1 VKPLDPRLLRV
12 ARPARRYVVLTAGLG
27 TLTAALVV
35 VQALLIAHV
44 VAPVVAGAADA
55 ASVRPLLAWLALTLA
70 GRCAVAW
77 AQERFGQRAGV
88 DVVATLREQV
98 VDHAVALG
106 PRWLAAGR
114 TSDVATLATRGLDDL
129 QPYLVRYLPQLLLAA
144 LVTPATIVVMW
155 GLDPVSALIVIGTLP
170 LVPLFMVLVG
180 RLTQSASERRL
191 ASMRRLGSQMLD
203 LLAGLPTLKALGRE
217 HGPEARVRAL
227 GDGYRR
233 TTMGTL
239 RIAFLSGFVLELLT
253 TLSVAMVAV
262 TVGVRL
268 VDGSMGLTVGLAA
281 IVLAPEVYLPLRQVG
296 AHFHASADG
305 VAAAQAAL
313 DVLET
318 PLPVRGSTPAPRM
331 TGGTIEIEDL
341 TVRAAD
347 RDLLAPAHLHAVLA
361 PATITALH
369 GPNGSG
375 KSTTVHALLALLVPD
390 GGRVRLRPAHGA
402 PVDLADVDPATW
414 WSQVSWLEQRPRLEP
429 GTVLSN
435 VRERVADD
443 VADGAPRDADASCDP
458 ALLEAARLTGL
469 DAVVAGL
476 PHGWSTAVGH
486 GGVGLSVGQ
495 RQRVALTAAVLSR
508 RPVVVLDEP
517 TAHLDAASAEAVHAT
532 LRALRDAGRTVV
544 VVAHRPELL
553 ALCDDVVEVAA
564 SSVGRAAEQEV
575 AHAR

>member
-1 VKPLDPRLLRV
+1 MKPLDPRLLRV
-12 ARPARRYVVLTAGLG
+12 ARPARRYVALTAGLG

-35 VQALLIAHV
+35 VQALLVAHV
-44 VAPVVAGAADA
+44 VAPVVGGSADA
-55 ASVRPLLAWLALTLA
+55 ASVRPLLGWLALTLA

>member
-1 VKPLDPRLLRV
+1 MKPLDPRLLRV

-129 QPYLVRYLPQLLLAA
+129 QPYLVKYLPQLLLAA

-155 GLDPVSALIVIGTLP
+155 GLDRVSALVVIGTLP

-191 ASMRRLGSQMLD
+191 ASMRRLGSQTLD

-227 GDGYRR
+227 GDSYRR

-268 VDGSMGLTVGLAA
+268 VGGSMGLTVGLAA
-281 IVLAPEVYLPLRQVG
+281 ILLAPEVYLPLRQVG

-313 DVLET
+313 DILET
-318 PLPVRGSTPAPRM
+318 PLPVRGSTPAPDM
-331 TGGTIEIEDL
+331 AGGTIEIEGL

-347 RDLLAPAHLHAVLA
+347 RDLLAPARLDAVLA
-361 PATITALH
+361 PGAITALH

-375 KSTTVHALLALLVPD
+375 KSTTVHALLALLAPD
-390 GGRVRLRPAHGA
+390 GGQVRLRPAHGA
-402 PVDLADVDPATW
+402 PVDLTDVDPTTW

-443 VADGAPRDADASCDP
+443 AVGDTRLDDASRDP

-469 DAVVAGL
+469 DSVVASL
-476 PHGWSTAVGH
+476 PKGWSTVVGH

-517 TAHLDAASAEAVHAT
+517 TAHLDATSAEAVHAT

-544 VVAHRPELL
+544 VVAHRPALL
-553 ALCDDVVEVAA
+553 AICDEVVEVTA
-564 SSVGRAAEQEV
+564 SSAAPAVEKEA
-575 AHAR
+575 AHVR

>member
-12 ARPARRYVVLTAGLG
+12 ARPARRYVALTAGLG

-35 VQALLIAHV
+35 VQALLVAHV
-44 VAPVVAGAADA
+44 VAPVVGGSADA
-55 ASVRPLLAWLALTLA
+55 ASVRPLLGWLALTLA